1 MDAHVFWQTG
11 CLNSLEQADFEGD
24 HVALG
29 LCAAAR
35 MGVAGF
41 VGHVF
46 VSRLDCVRLQ
56 VGDGGDGSSKDNPT
70 GSEVGFADVADLTK
84 VRRASSRLR

>member
-1 MDAHVFWQTG
+1 MHSVVRVFWQTG
-11 CLNSLEQADFEGD
+11 HLKSLEQADSEGD
-24 HVALG
+24 LVAVG

-41 VGHVF
+41 VSHVF
-46 VSRLDCVRLQ
+46 GSRLDCARLQ
-56 VGDGGDGSSKDNPT
+56 VGDEASEDNPT

-84 VRRASSRLR
+84 VRGASSRLR

>member
-24 HVALG
+24 LVALG

-46 VSRLDCVRLQ
+46 VSRLDYVRLQ
-56 VGDGGDGSSKDNPT
+56 VGDESSKDNPT

-84 VRRASSRLR
+84 VRGASSRLR